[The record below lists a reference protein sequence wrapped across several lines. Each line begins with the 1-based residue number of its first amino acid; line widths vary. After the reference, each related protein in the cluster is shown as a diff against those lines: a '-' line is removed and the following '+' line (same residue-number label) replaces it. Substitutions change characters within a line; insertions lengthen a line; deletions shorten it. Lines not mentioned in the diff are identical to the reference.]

1 MYNWNTD
8 VTELKKDPEKYSV
21 WKLEQLINF
30 GLDGERIEKK
40 ELIKYWD
47 KIHIDS
53 QKRKVLAF
61 WLWQKQS

>member
-1 MYNWNTD
+1 MYNWNTNI
-8 VTELKKDPEKYSV
+8 TELKKNPESYAI

-30 GLDGERIEKK
+30 GLDGERIEKR
-40 ELIKYWD
+40 ELVKYWD